1 MRWTGVVNT
10 DFSIDKN
17 WRVWGERV
25 RIQFRFDMFNL
36 FNHANFNGGGSING
50 TQGGSIAN
58 SVNCGAANAAGVY
71 QPCSVTNN
79 VISSQT
85 LGNTV
90 GQATQAKNA
99 REMQYGLK
107 IIF

>member
-1 MRWTGVVNT
+1 LVNT
-10 DFSIDKN
+10 DFSVDKN
-17 WRVWGERV
+17 WRVWGERL

-58 SVNCGAANAAGVY
+58 NVNCGPAIGGVY
-71 QPCSVTNN
+71 QQCSITNN
-79 VISSQT
+79 IITRESKSGT
-85 LGNTV
+85 L